1 MRGER
6 QKKEKGT
13 GYFSPVLKLR
23 LILVFQR
30 LLKSSL
36 SPLLHDFR
44 DISDNDIRDVST
56 PISGIHSILP
66 PSYLK

>member
-1 MRGER
+1 MPRGFEL
-6 QKKEKGT
+6 
-13 GYFSPVLKLR
+13 SCSALLR
-23 LILVFQR
+23 LIVVFQR

-56 PISGIHSILP
+56 QISGIHSILP
-66 PSYLK
+66 PLLSKLTFHL

>member
-1 MRGER
+1 MPRGFEL
-6 QKKEKGT
+6 
-13 GYFSPVLKLR
+13 SCSALLR
-23 LILVFQR
+23 LIVVFQR

-56 PISGIHSILP
+56 QISVIHSILP
-66 PSYLK
+66 PLLSEITFHL